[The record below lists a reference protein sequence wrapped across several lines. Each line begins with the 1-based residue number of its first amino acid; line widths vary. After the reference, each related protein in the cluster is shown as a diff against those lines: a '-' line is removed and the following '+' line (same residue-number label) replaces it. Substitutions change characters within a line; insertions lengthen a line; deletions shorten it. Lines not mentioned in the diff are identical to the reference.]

1 MSLSSVSNKI
11 SKTILVDGQQA
22 RCEMYYESGNA
33 DDYRGYV
40 DNVYVF
46 VDIHAKRKT
55 LGFSQRVWRGSS
67 EKVYTEVKKS
77 LYDKMD
83 NITTKWLSKKGFTNP
98 DTWGR

>member
-11 SKTILVDGQQA
+11 SKTILVDGQKA

-40 DNVYVF
+40 NNIYVF
-46 VDIHAKRKT
+46 VDTAKKKT
-55 LGFSQRVWRGSS
+55 FGFSQRIYHSNS
-67 EKVYTEVKKS
+67 EEVYAEIKKS
-77 LYDKMD
+77 LYDQMG
-83 NITTKWLSKKGFTNP
+83 NITTKWLNKKGFTNP

>member
-11 SKTILVDGQQA
+11 SKTILVDGQEG

-40 DNVYVF
+40 NNVYIF
-46 VDIHAKRKT
+46 VNTAKRKT
-55 LGFSQRVWRGSS
+55 FGFSQRVYLGSS
-67 EKVYTEVKKS
+67 EDVYAKVKKN
-77 LYDKMD
+77 LYDQMD
-83 NITTKWLSKKGFTNP
+83 NITTRWLSKKGFTNP